1 MENQLLETERL
12 ILRPFMEEDIEPTY
26 QMNLDPEVSKYT
38 GDGGVVDRAEIERR
52 ITEDVMGDYRKH
64 GFGRL
69 AVTLKTEN
77 ILIGFCGL
85 KYLDDLDV
93 VDLGY
98 RLNRNYWGQGF
109 ATEAAKV
116 CLDFGFKKLNL
127 SQIIGLVLP
136 ENIASIRV
144 LDKLGFRFEKEFEQ
158 YDLLVRQYA
167 RSNLERDESI
177 D

>member
-1 MENQLLETERL
+1 MKNQILETERL
-12 ILRPFMEEDIEPTY
+12 ILRPFVEEDIEPTY
-26 QMNLDPEVSKYT
+26 QMNLDPAVTKYT
-38 GDGGVVDRAEIERR
+38 GDGGVVDQAEIERR
-52 ITEDVMGDYRKH
+52 ITEDVMGDYQKY

-69 AVTLKTEN
+69 AVILKTKN
-77 ILIGFCGL
+77 TFIGFCGL
-85 KYLDDLDV
+85 KFLDDLDE

-98 RLNRNYWGQGF
+98 RFNRDHWGQGF
-109 ATEAAKV
+109 ATEAGKV
-116 CLDFGFKKLNL
+116 CLDFGFEKLKL

-158 YDLLVRQYA
+158 DDLLLRQYA
-167 RSNLERDESI
+167 ISNLESDEYT